1 MPRGPQAEQNERHE
15 QNAIQVSTLP
25 YSKSQLWLPLSLL
38 FGSLSSSLQ
47 EFGNQNVTESDSNAV
62 ILCFSYRGSCQKL
75 YHIKPKY
82 QSSGSFSNI
91 KI

>member
-1 MPRGPQAEQNERHE
+1 MPQRSPHVEQNEHHK

-25 YSKSQLWLPLSLL
+25 YSKSQLWLLLSLL

-47 EFGNQNVTESDSNAV
+47 EFGNQNLTETDSNAV
-62 ILCFSYRGSCQKL
+62 ILCFSYSGSCQKL

-82 QSSGSFSNI
+82 
-91 KI
+91 